1 MHFFEPITGTILI
14 LIEQVTEET
23 QTQEKKRSQPHTDN
37 TPSPKK
43 KKVKTYEVD
52 LPDAPIDG
60 MFFFR
65 LLLIQVL
72 GMCIIFSILIKERND
87 IGLFIKY
94 HSAYMIGIYFQEL
107 DLIVKKIIIL
117 KFHCIP
123 MKIIKFKLY

>member
-60 MFFFR
+60 MFFFC
-65 LLLIQVL
+65 LLLIKVL

-107 DLIVKKIIIL
+107 DLIVKKNYNPQ
-117 KFHCIP
+117 IP
-123 MKIIKFKLY
+123 LYTYENYKI